1 MSNGTITTRPV
12 NHIVSEQF
20 GPEQGTGTLR
30 FKRDALEIGNTKFQ
44 VYSPDDERE
53 QHSDLCTWGTVIEN
67 ISEYRASDGDH
78 TCVTLHLD
86 TNRGRHRPGG
96 PVGITLDTLASAV
109 EAAQRAAAGV

>member
-1 MSNGTITTRPV
+1 MSNDTITTRPV

-44 VYSPDDERE
+44 VYSPDDERG
-53 QHSDLCTWGTVIEN
+53 QHSDLGTWGTVIEN
-67 ISEYRASDGDH
+67 ISEYRASDSDH

-86 TNRGRHRPGG
+86 TNRGGT
-96 PVGITLDTLASAV
+96 VQVALWGITLDTLASAV